1 MLSVAEARERI
12 LSTFQPLQTTAIP
25 LQESAGRVL
34 SQPVVADIDLPSFD
48 NSSVDGFA
56 VHSSDVI
63 KGSTENPISL
73 VVIGDIPAGRI
84 TSVETGQGECMRI
97 MTGAP
102 IPSGTDAVV
111 MVEDTDF
118 NNRDAGVPAPKR
130 LTVMKSVKPGENIR
144 RQGADVRAGQSILA
158 QPHRLRAQ
166 DIGLLAML
174 GLSEIHV
181 HRKPRISIFSTG
193 DELSSL
199 GGPLMPG
206 KIRDANSHSLSTL
219 AMEGGAEVV
228 HHGIAEDDPASIKKM
243 LDEAYAE
250 KVDLII
256 SSAGVSVG
264 AFDYVKSVVESKG
277 ALDFWKVN
285 MRPGKPFAFGNY
297 CGIPFFGLPG
307 NPVSAFISFLV
318 FISPAIEKLA
328 GQEPCQRPVSRVHL
342 GEGIETDGRESYLR
356 AVVTKEG
363 IHQVARLTGHQVSSN
378 LLSLVQANALLI
390 IPSGVKSVPL
400 GEEVDAW
407 LL

>member
-34 SQPVVADIDLPSFD
+34 SRPIVADIDLPSFD

-63 KGSTENPISL
+63 KGSNENPISL

-84 TSVETGQGECMRI
+84 TNVKTGQGECIRI

-102 IPSGTDAVV
+102 IPTGVDAVI

-130 LTVMKSVKPGENIR
+130 LMVKKSVKPGENIR
-144 RQGADVRAGQSILA
+144 RQGVDVRAGQTILEKS
-158 QPHRLRAQ
+158 HRLKAQ

-174 GLSEIHV
+174 GIPKINV
-181 HRKPRISIFSTG
+181 HRKPCIALISTG
-193 DELSSL
+193 DELTTL
-199 GGPLMPG
+199 DGPLLPG
-206 KIRDANSHSLSTL
+206 KIRDANSHSLSAL
-219 AMEGGAEVV
+219 AIESGAKVV
-228 HHGIAEDDPASIKKM
+228 NLGIAEDDPASIKRL
-243 LDEAYAE
+243 LDEAYNE

-264 AFDYVKSVVESKG
+264 AFDYVKRVVESKG

-318 FISPAIEKLA
+318 FISPALEKLS
-328 GQEPCQRPVSRVHL
+328 GQKPYQRPVSRVRL
-342 GEGIETDGRESYLR
+342 GEKIESDGRESYLR
-356 AVVTKEG
+356 AVISKEDN
-363 IHQVARLTGHQVSSN
+363 HQVARLTGHQVSSN

>member
-12 LSTFQPLQTTAIP
+12 LTAFQPLQTTAIT
-25 LQESAGRVL
+25 LQESAGHVL
-34 SQPVVADIDLPSFD
+34 SQPIVADIDLPSFD

-56 VHSSDVI
+56 VHSSDV
-63 KGSTENPISL
+63 KNGGPENPISL

-102 IPSGTDAVV
+102 IPPGTDAVV

-118 NNRDAGVPAPKR
+118 KNRDAGVPAPKR

-144 RQGADVRAGQSILA
+144 RQGADIRAGQIILEKS
-158 QPHRLRAQ
+158 HRLKAQ

-174 GLSEIHV
+174 GISKFNV
-181 HRKPRISIFSTG
+181 HRKPCIALISTG
-193 DELSSL
+193 DELTSL
-199 GGPLMPG
+199 DGPLFPG
-206 KIRDANSHSLSTL
+206 KIRDANSHSLRAL
-219 AMEGGAEVV
+219 AIESGAEVV
-228 HHGIAEDDPASIKKM
+228 NLGIADDDPASIKKL
-243 LDEAYAE
+243 LDKAYAK

-264 AFDYVKSVVESKG
+264 AFDYVKSVVESNG
-277 ALDFWKVN
+277 VLDFWKVN
-285 MRPGKPFAFGNY
+285 MRPGKPLAFGNY
-297 CGIPFFGLPG
+297 RGIPFFGLPG
-307 NPVSAFISFLV
+307 NPVSAFIGFMV
-318 FISPAIEKLA
+318 FISPAIEKLS
-328 GQEPCQRPVSRVHL
+328 GQKPFQRPVSRVRL
-342 GEGIETDGRESYLR
+342 GENIESDGRESYLR
-356 AVVTKEG
+356 AVISKEEN
-363 IHQVARLTGHQVSSN
+363 HHVARLTGHQVSSN

>member
-34 SQPVVADIDLPSFD
+34 SQPIIADIDLPSFD

-63 KGSTENPISL
+63 KGSNENPISL
-73 VVIGDIPAGRI
+73 VVIGDIPAGKI

-102 IPSGTDAVV
+102 IPPGTDAVV

-144 RQGADVRAGQSILA
+144 RQGADIRSGQTILEKS
-158 QPHRLRAQ
+158 HRLKAQ

-174 GLSEIHV
+174 GISKINV
-181 HRKPRISIFSTG
+181 HRKPCIALISTG
-193 DELSSL
+193 DELTSL
-199 GGPLMPG
+199 DGPLLPG
-206 KIRDANSHSLSTL
+206 KIRDANSHSLSAL
-219 AMEGGAEVV
+219 AIESGAEVV
-228 HHGIAEDDPASIKKM
+228 NLGIADDDPASIKKL
-243 LDEAYAE
+243 LDKAYAK

-264 AFDYVKSVVESKG
+264 AFDYVKRVVESKG

-307 NPVSAFISFLV
+307 NPVSAFISFMV
-318 FISPAIEKLA
+318 FISPTIDKLS
-328 GQEPCQRPVSRVHL
+328 GQKPYQRPVSRVRL
-342 GEGIETDGRESYLR
+342 GEKIESDGRESYLR
-356 AVVTKEG
+356 AVISKEEN
-363 IHQVARLTGHQVSSN
+363 HQVARLTGHQVSSN